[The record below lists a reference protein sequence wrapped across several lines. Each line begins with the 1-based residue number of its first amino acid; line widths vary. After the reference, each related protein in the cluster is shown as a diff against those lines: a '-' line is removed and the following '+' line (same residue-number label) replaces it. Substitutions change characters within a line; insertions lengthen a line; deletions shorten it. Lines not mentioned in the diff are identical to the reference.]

1 MDKKQVAITLGI
13 MCILLTSG
21 IIVQVNTIEKNSI
34 SNITRTT
41 NNDLRD
47 EVLKWKEE
55 YEKVYAELKKY
66 NVYSRRYFYPL
77 LTDFTPYIN
86 GNATPAAR
94 DAAARVLTLPTYD
107 NLNLKDVEKIAA
119 IVKEIAGE

>member
-55 YEKVYAELKKY
+55 YEKVYAELQSAESELEDIRQQATKNDNASVEDEQELKSV
-66 NVYSRRYFYPL
+66 NTL
-77 LTDFTPYIN
+77 LGLTELKGEGIVITVADNDMVSIN
-86 GNATPAAR
+86 
-94 DAAARVLTLPTYD
+94 DE
-107 NLNLKDVEKIAA
+107 NL
-119 IVKEIAGE
+119 